1 MYIGTLLKSNMEI
14 PHHFVHFPLDFNTAA
29 IRLGIDSLSLLQS
42 STVIEGKVSST
53 RDHNSSIPFG
63 GVSYRW
69 FNLLFKIAHRFSIGF
84 KSGDCAGLD
93 KTPKG
98 CLEIHCLILLLLCI
112 GALSY

>member
-1 MYIGTLLKSNMEI
+1 MEI

-29 IRLGIDSLSLLQS
+29 IRLGIDSISLLQS

-63 GVSYRW
+63 GVSYR

-84 KSGDCAGLD
+84 KSGD
-93 KTPKG
+93 
-98 CLEIHCLILLLLCI
+98 
-112 GALSY
+112 